1 SYLQEQGKAGKLGHY
16 LLAKVVS
23 GSDGRS
29 FALATDRDRECF
41 DRAVAMLDVMT
52 RNNTRLLPTEPAAK
66 HGQRSCSNLIYG
78 FNTWESFFNRGQLL
92 VLKTLAGLTRSVE
105 SQLRSQGH
113 DDEYITAVCSL
124 LSAVVG
130 RQADYDSV
138 FCRWVTGGFIGATF
152 GGEAKIPMVWDY

>member
-1 SYLQEQGKAGKLGHY
+1 TLPLLSQFVLSKDDPPAALECKSRGPGKSLTWRCGTDVEAEHSGTVQWGSARCPACGESSVNSYLQEQGKAGKLGHY

-78 FNTWESFFNRGQLL
+78 FNTWESFFNRRQLL
-92 VLKTLAGLTRSVE
+92 VLTTLAALTR
-105 SQLRSQGH
+105 
-113 DDEYITAVCSL
+113 
-124 LSAVVG
+124 
-130 RQADYDSV
+130 
-138 FCRWVTGGFIGATF
+138 
-152 GGEAKIPMVWDY
+152 